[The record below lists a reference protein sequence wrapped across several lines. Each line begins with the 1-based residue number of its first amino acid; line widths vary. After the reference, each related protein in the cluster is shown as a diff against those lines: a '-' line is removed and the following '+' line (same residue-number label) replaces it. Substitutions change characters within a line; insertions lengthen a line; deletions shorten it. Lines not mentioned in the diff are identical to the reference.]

1 MPIKFKIYDYYN
13 NGLHKPYFLKIEEPG
28 IYYIVGPNGSGK
40 TSLLYQLKDYAE
52 KNKYK
57 VLSYSDIADGRSNGV
72 DRAAYRGNYNDIATL
87 MTSSEGESIYYNFGL
102 FISSVGK
109 AIRENNK
116 LFILIDGIDS
126 GMSIDKLREI
136 REFFDDVLNKDIYEN
151 CKLFYDT
158 KESKQIYVFVT
169 ANNFELVRGDVYR
182 INPYNGKRINFK
194 TYNVFE
200 KYIIN
205 YRNRFPLIEKGDG
218 K

>member
-1 MPIKFKIYDYYN
+1 MPIKFKVIDYYN

-40 TSLLYQLKDYAE
+40 TTLLHQLKGYAE

-57 VLSYSDIADGRSNGV
+57 ILSYSDITDGRSNGV
-72 DRAAYRGNYNDIATL
+72 DRAAYKGNYDDLATL
-87 MTSSEGESIYYNFGL
+87 MMSSEGESIYYNFSL

-109 AIRENNK
+109 AIREDNNI
-116 LFILIDGIDS
+116 FVLIDGIDS

-136 REFFDDVLNKDIYEN
+136 RCFFDDILDKDIYEN
-151 CKLFYDT
+151 CKSFYN
-158 KESKQIYVFVT
+158 KKFKQIYVFVT

-182 INPYNGKRINFK
+182 INPYNGKRVNFK
-194 TYNVFE
+194 SYNAFE

-205 YRNRFPLIEKGDG
+205 YRNKFPLIEKGDG